1 MIQDNSYL
9 KTHLQIC
16 KMEDIDIVE
25 TRSTLSE
32 DTTISNAYLSGQ
44 NADWEWL
51 MSYNHHR
58 EAIW

>member
-9 KTHLQIC
+9 KTHLQIR

-32 DTTISNAYLSGQ
+32 DTTISKIFLVSMQKIKLNKGHL
-44 NADWEWL
+44 L
-51 MSYNHHR
+51 PRFLIFM
-58 EAIW
+58 